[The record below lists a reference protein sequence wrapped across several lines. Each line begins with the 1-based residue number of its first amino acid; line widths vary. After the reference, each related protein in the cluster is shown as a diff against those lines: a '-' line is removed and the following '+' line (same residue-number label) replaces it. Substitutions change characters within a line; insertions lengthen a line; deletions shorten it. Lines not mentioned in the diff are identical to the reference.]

1 MCGIFAYISKNPQTQ
16 IDNYD
21 GTYSNFKLLK
31 NRGPDDSQFLIIKN
45 VGLGF
50 HRLRI
55 NDLSNAGNQ
64 PMEYNGYYLIC
75 NGEIFN
81 HEELINKFNFKM
93 SSTSDCEVIL
103 HLYNFLIN
111 DNSELD
117 KSTIIDKLCN
127 LLNGEFSFILFDSKL
142 DITFVARDP
151 YGVRPLFINKSNN
164 KTNKYLSNESFYFA
178 SEIKGMNN
186 IVDSIK
192 QFPPGSFMIIYN
204 KIKMNGININSNKF
218 ITITKKYHNIILNKN
233 INEDLLSYNLNKIF
247 REAVYKRMM
256 SDQEICSLLSGGLDS
271 SLVASI
277 VSEKLGPNKLKTF
290 AIGLKGSPDLKF
302 AQIVADHIKSV
313 HHSIELTEKEFLG
326 SIEEVIVAIESYDT
340 TTVRASVGNYLVS
353 KYIKENTDCKVIFN
367 GDYADEVCGGYKYF
381 KKAPSEE
388 DFHNECISLVNNIH
402 YFDCLRSDRSISNN
416 GLEARVP
423 FADKDFVN
431 YYLSID
437 TKLRMS
443 NDKIEKC
450 MLRKAFE
457 NDNLLPNKVLWR
469 CKEAFSDGVT
479 SETRS
484 WHKIIQEYVDTQ
496 ISDEYFEENKDKYT
510 HNTPVLKESF
520 YYREI
525 FEKHYGGFSNVIPY
539 FWMPKWCEETN
550 DPSAREI

>member
-233 INEDLLSYNLNKIF
+233 INEDFLSYNLNKIF

-388 DFHNECISLVNNIH
+388 DFHNECIRLVDNIH

-443 NDKIEKC
+443 NDKIEKY
-450 MLRKAFE
+450 MLRSAFE

>member
-388 DFHNECISLVNNIH
+388 DFHNECIRLVDNIH

-443 NDKIEKC
+443 NDKIEKY
-450 MLRKAFE
+450 MLRSAFE

-469 CKEAFSDGVT
+469 SKEAFSDGVT